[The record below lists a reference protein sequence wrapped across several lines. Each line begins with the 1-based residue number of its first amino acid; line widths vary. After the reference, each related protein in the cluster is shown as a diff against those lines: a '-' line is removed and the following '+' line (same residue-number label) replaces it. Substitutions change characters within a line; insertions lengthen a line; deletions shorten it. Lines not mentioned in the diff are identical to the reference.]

1 MKFNTKIISALILS
15 SFLVF
20 VGCSQE
26 PKEEAKITR
35 AIADWTGGMV
45 TGEVAEQILVQEL
58 GYKVDSVVFPSGTG
72 LWEAIADGS
81 DIQIGFESWPS
92 YAEADDVM
100 INMPLKYDGEVVMEY
115 SGDGSIEAYT
125 NGIIGASD
133 YFVPKYWADANP
145 DFKDW
150 KDLNKFKDQFATPE
164 TGTRGRL
171 IGCAV
176 AGWNCHDQKRLDLL
190 GIDFEAVELGTEVA
204 ALAEAQAAYARKEP
218 FLLYFWTPHWFQ
230 GAFEMVAIDLPANVE
245 CPSFTEANN
254 WEDCGNTAWPAT
266 GWAKD
271 YTMNYMNPDFFAQP
285 EMAKAKG
292 FFQKMKL
299 SNDAQAMMINEI
311 DKNGRDIVEVVQE
324 WKDNNKDQWTNWLP

>member
-1 MKFNTKIISALILS
+1 MKFSTKTILALILS
-15 SFLVF
+15 SFLVL

-26 PKEEAKITR
+26 PKEEAKMTR
-35 AIADWTGGMV
+35 AVADWTGGMV
-45 TGEVAEQILVQEL
+45 TGEVAEQILEQEL
-58 GYKVDSVVFPSGTG
+58 GYTVDSVVFPSGTG

-81 DIQIGFESWPS
+81 DIQVGFESWPS

-100 INMPLKYDGEVVMEY
+100 INMPLIYDGEVVKEY

-125 NGIIGASD
+125 NGIIGSSD
-133 YFVPKYWADANP
+133 YFVPKYFVDANP

-150 KDLNKFKDQFATPE
+150 RYLNKYKDQFATPE
-164 TGTRGRL
+164 TGSKGRL

-230 GAFEMVAIDLPANVE
+230 GA
-245 CPSFTEANN
+245 
-254 WEDCGNTAWPAT
+254 
-266 GWAKD
+266 
-271 YTMNYMNPDFFAQP
+271 Y
-285 EMAKAKG
+285 
-292 FFQKMKL
+292 
-299 SNDAQAMMINEI
+299 
-311 DKNGRDIVEVVQE
+311 
-324 WKDNNKDQWTNWLP
+324 